1 MKLILVSYKKIHF
14 MHRDFHR
21 QSVDKL
27 VHKVDNSGYYLHSRA
42 GCAALPFTK
51 CNIYGR
57 ACA

>member
-14 MHRDFHR
+14 MH
-21 QSVDKL
+21 
-27 VHKVDNSGYYLHSRA
+27 KVDNSGYYPHSRA